1 MAGWQPCHALIGCA
15 SNAATRIA
23 ETRVDLSRMLGSV
36 ATRTV
41 CTCPNDDANEAAHDE
56 KECSNKMKSTM
67 IAALS
72 IATAATALP
81 LAATA
86 HADNNYQQFASP
98 SGTIRCIL
106 NAQDTPAPIVVCQ
119 IGDHTYVAPPG
130 STRDGGPC
138 EPGTDL
144 GRDFRLDQGKPAYFT
159 CTYSALG
166 SGFGPWP
173 TLDYGQTRSL
183 GTITCDSEPSGVTCT
198 DSSTGHF
205 FRVASDSYQLG

>member
-1 MAGWQPCHALIGCA
+1 
-15 SNAATRIA
+15 
-23 ETRVDLSRMLGSV
+23 
-36 ATRTV
+36 
-41 CTCPNDDANEAAHDE
+41 
-56 KECSNKMKSTM
+56 MKITM

-86 HADNNYQQFASP
+86 NADNNYQQFASP

-106 NAQDTPAPIVVCQ
+106 DGQDDPAPIAMCQ
-119 IGDHTYVAPPG
+119 IGGHTYVAPRG
-130 STRDGGPC
+130 STSDGGPC
-138 EPGTDL
+138 ESGSDL
-144 GRDFRLDQGKPAYFT
+144 GRDFRLDQGKPAHLT

-183 GTITCDSEPSGVTCT
+183 GALTCDSEPAGMTCT
-198 DSSTGHF
+198 DTSSGHF
-205 FRVASDSYQLG
+205 FRVSRDSYQLG